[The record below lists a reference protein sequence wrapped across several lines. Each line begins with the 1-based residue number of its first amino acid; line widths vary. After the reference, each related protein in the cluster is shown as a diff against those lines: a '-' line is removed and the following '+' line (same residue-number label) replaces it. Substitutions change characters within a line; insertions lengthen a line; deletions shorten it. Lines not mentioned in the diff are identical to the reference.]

1 MLNTKLDQDK
11 KRFADWRAHR
21 KHRQPIPEDLWQI
34 ACNHIA
40 ALGITRAAKEFRLE
54 IGKLREKAVNAG
66 IVPEK
71 YRPQPTSPSTTAGF
85 QEIFLNNM
93 FLPPACAHGL
103 IVESPT
109 GIRVRI
115 EGSLPDPEYVGKLA
129 ACLMGR

>member
-11 KRFADWRAHR
+11 KRFNEWRAQK
-21 KHRQPIPEDLWQI
+21 KHRQLIPEDLWQI

-40 ALGITRAAKEFRLE
+40 TLGITRAAKEFRLE
-54 IGKLREKAVNAG
+54 IGKLRKKAVNAG

-71 YRPQPTSPSTTAGF
+71 YKSHTTSTTNAF
-85 QEIFLNNM
+85 QEISLNNM
-93 FLPPACAHGL
+93 FLPPVCAQGL
-103 IVESPT
+103 IVESPN
-109 GIRVRI
+109 GIRIRI